1 MWDTS
6 EYIAAAY
13 ILGLPHPPGN
23 PFFVLIGKFFT
34 LLPIAEH
41 DRGARQHPRGA
52 VAAPCPLACG
62 S

>member
-34 LLPIAEH
+34 LLPIARLASPH
-41 DRGARQHPRGA
+41 GSTFSRRSPALYRR
-52 VAAPCPLACG
+52 ACG